1 MKIDTT
7 FYVKNISVKVN
18 VARKKG
24 DNHFIEI
31 FAERGEKKECVLKNY
46 PCELSSNAAI
56 NVSSNEKDNKIKL
69 CILKDASNLED
80 YVIAFEFFVDG
91 SGYIDF
97 PSKLTEYINI

>member
-24 DNHFIEI
+24 DIHFIEI
-31 FAERGEKKECVLKNY
+31 FAERGENKECVLKKY

-69 CILKDASNLED
+69 CILKDANHLED
-80 YVIAFEFFVDG
+80 YVISFEFFVDG
-91 SGYIDF
+91 TGYIDF
-97 PSKLTEYINI
+97 PSKITDIINI